1 PHLVAADH
9 DQIALWVDPA
19 LERVGRAEREGANRL
34 AEAADLGPV
43 AWPVG
48 GRPRL
53 GQGGAEGAAPLR
65 DVDPPRDM
73 VDHHRIMAT
82 RPQSLDQAAGLP
94 VTAVVDAAVEGQNA
108 DAHAVEP
115 PCRGGDIAVAV
126 TGR

>member
-1 PHLVAADH
+1 DHAPIAPWVA
-9 DQIALWVDPA
+9 PA
-19 LERVGRAEREGANRL
+19 VGRVGRAEREGANRR
-34 AEAADLGPV
+34 AEAAALGPV

-53 GQGGAEGAAPLR
+53 GQGGPEGAAPLR

-82 RPQSLDQAAGLP
+82 RPQSLDQAAGLN
-94 VTAVVDAAVEGQNA
+94 VTSVVDAAVEGQND

-115 PCRGGDIAVAV
+115 PCRDGDIAVAV
-126 TGR
+126 TGRRMTM